1 MGRVKLKIKRLE
13 STSSRQ
19 VTYSKRRSGILK
31 KAKELSI
38 LCDIDILLLMFS
50 PSGRPT
56 IFHGNRSSIE
66 EVIAKFAQL
75 TPQERAKRK
84 LESLEALKKTFKKLD
99 HDVIIEDFLGC
110 STQTVQDLENQI
122 REVQS
127 QLADAHI
134 RLSNWIDVD
143 TNESIENLSQ
153 MEELLRESLNR
164 IRLHKDNLG
173 RHQLMSFSFSNQFQ
187 NGMHLPLMFGG
198 MQDTQSLPWLPDANN
213 HMMLGEGPSYLP
225 QQGVGCSSDAAF
237 SCFPS
242 YFDTGKLP
250 EMDCS
255 GQVGTSG
262 HCGVALS
269 DMNTEQ
275 LQLND
280 QYSYPSYSSLNF
292 PNGKETKNESEMHIQ
307 GIPSAYQ
314 VSNNYPMSG
323 PIFDTTHHPWIPPIE
338 PCAVPMYNGKLYQQ
352 PH

>member
-50 PSGRPT
+50 PTGRPT
-56 IFHGNRSSIE
+56 VFHGNKSIE
-66 EVIAKFAQL
+66 EVIEKFAQL
-75 TPQERAKRK
+75 TPQERTKRK

-99 HDVIIEDFLGC
+99 HDVIIEDFLGG
-110 STQTVQDLENQI
+110 SAQTAEELAYQI

-143 TNESIENLSQ
+143 KNESIENLSQ
-153 MEELLRESLNR
+153 MEESLSESLNR
-164 IRLHKDNLG
+164 IHQHKEDLG
-173 RHQLMSFSFSNQFQ
+173 RHQLMSFNCSSQFQ

-198 MQDTQSLPWLPDANN
+198 MAETQSQPWLPDANN
-213 HMMLGEGPSYLP
+213 HMMLGEGTSYLP
-225 QQGVGCSSDAAF
+225 QRDVGCSSDAAF

-242 YFDTGKLP
+242 YFDTGKPP
-250 EMDCS
+250 EIDNS
-255 GQVGTSG
+255 GQVATSG
-262 HCGVALS
+262 QDVAFS
-269 DMNTEQ
+269 DMNSMQ
-275 LQLND
+275 IQLNN
-280 QYSYPSYSSLNF
+280 SYAYPTYSSMGM
-292 PNGKETKNESEMHIQ
+292 PNEKETRHENEVNHQ
-307 GIPSAYQ
+307 GIPPAYQ
-314 VSNNYPMSG
+314 VSNNYAMSG
-323 PIFDTTHHPWIPPIE
+323 PIFDTRHHPWIPPIE
-338 PCAVPMYNGKLYQQ
+338 PCAVPMYNVKSCQQQ